1 MFHFSIRFIVYQ
13 RLTYLGVDIIIA
25 TGHAGYREVDLRM
38 AEEVEELDIVV
49 GGHSHTFLYTG
60 HPPSVEKPEGAY
72 PTFVSQRSGRVVPVV
87 QAYCYTKY
95 LGHLELVF
103 DKFGEL
109 VDPVPGGGVAFA
121 QPVLLD
127 SSHPQLG
134 WVESKLEKYQEKL
147 EPYREVVG
155 YTAVQLFREDNA
167 ESSLGN
173 VVTDSMA
180 AAWEDTSIAF
190 INDGGLR
197 TDIEKGEITGE
208 DVFGVIPFNNTVDRV
223 VLAGRDIKAVLEWNV
238 AGLCPNQTCEP
249 AEFYQVA
256 GLRVDYHIK
265 GHNQGRR
272 IQRIQVQG
280 QDGSLKSLQDDTL
293 YPIAVTSFLVLPGKS
308 PIYDLMKEHQVGP
321 TDYDMLVKYL
331 EMNSPI
337 TTRLEGRIA
346 VHYFMGYQHR
356 Y

>member
-1 MFHFSIRFIVYQ
+1 M
-13 RLTYLGVDIIIA
+13 
-25 TGHAGYREVDLRM
+25 
-38 AEEVEELDIVV
+38 
-49 GGHSHTFLYTG
+49 
-60 HPPSVEKPEGAY
+60 
-72 PTFVSQRSGRVVPVV
+72 
-87 QAYCYTKY
+87 
-95 LGHLELVF
+95 
-103 DKFGEL
+103 
-109 VDPVPGGGVAFA
+109 
-121 QPVLLD
+121 
-127 SSHPQLG
+127 
-134 WVESKLEKYQEKL
+134 
-147 EPYREVVG
+147 
-155 YTAVQLFREDNA
+155 
-167 ESSLGN
+167 
-173 VVTDSMA
+173 TDSMA

-256 GLRVDYHIK
+256 GLRVDYNIK